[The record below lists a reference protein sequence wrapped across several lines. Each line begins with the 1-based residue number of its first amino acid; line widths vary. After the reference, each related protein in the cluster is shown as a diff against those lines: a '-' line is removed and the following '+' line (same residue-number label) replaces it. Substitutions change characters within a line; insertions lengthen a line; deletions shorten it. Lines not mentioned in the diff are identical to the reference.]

1 MAYFGAR
8 HPSSVGRKEPNND
21 YHLAKTSNSSPL
33 GRPSALHN
41 HSHGEKNGGRGGS
54 GSPSGHLARPAR
66 KSSMNLTF
74 REPLHPQR
82 YADTLS
88 NEERITRMD
97 ALLDILEP
105 TDLMDMF
112 WRKTD
117 VGMRY
122 LMKIF
127 PDAEKGRFL
136 VNAVSFP

>member
-1 MAYFGAR
+1 
-8 HPSSVGRKEPNND
+8 
-21 YHLAKTSNSSPL
+21 
-33 GRPSALHN
+33 
-41 HSHGEKNGGRGGS
+41 
-54 GSPSGHLARPAR
+54 
-66 KSSMNLTF
+66 
-74 REPLHPQR
+74 
-82 YADTLS
+82 
-88 NEERITRMD
+88 MD

-136 VNAVSFP
+136 VNAVSPP